1 VHDIDQ
7 FLEPNLREGKSSDPQ
22 EGPLVA
28 GLIERDAW
36 SSRQNGPCH
45 PGLQQEGRAVA
56 SDAPMREARVQSHA
70 QTSLPAV
77 KITTP
82 PMRKRKIETA
92 RSLCYLNSLKPSLS
106 REAESKAINEF
117 QITHHGVPLWLACV
131 RRIAKLLHHIEGEP
145 RSSSAPLRAR

>member
-1 VHDIDQ
+1 MHDIDQ

-56 SDAPMREARVQSHA
+56 SDAPRREARVQSHA
-70 QTSLPAV
+70 QTSLPAA
-77 KITTP
+77 KITTQP
-82 PMRKRKIETA
+82 TRKRKIETA
-92 RSLCYLNSLKPSLS
+92 RSPCFLNFLKPSLS
-106 REAESKAINEF
+106 REAKAK
-117 QITHHGVPLWLACV
+117 
-131 RRIAKLLHHIEGEP
+131 R
-145 RSSSAPLRAR
+145 

>member
-1 VHDIDQ
+1 MHDIDQ
-7 FLEPNLREGKSSDPQ
+7 FLEPNLREGKSGDSDPQ

-56 SDAPMREARVQSHA
+56 CDAPRREARVQSHA
-70 QTSLPAV
+70 QTSLPAA
-77 KITTP
+77 KITTQ

-92 RSLCYLNSLKPSLS
+92 RSLCFLNSLKPSLS
-106 REAESKAINEF
+106 REAKGKAINEF
-117 QITHHGVPLWLACV
+117 QP
-131 RRIAKLLHHIEGEP
+131 IENGIGEGRTNP
-145 RSSSAPLRAR
+145 S